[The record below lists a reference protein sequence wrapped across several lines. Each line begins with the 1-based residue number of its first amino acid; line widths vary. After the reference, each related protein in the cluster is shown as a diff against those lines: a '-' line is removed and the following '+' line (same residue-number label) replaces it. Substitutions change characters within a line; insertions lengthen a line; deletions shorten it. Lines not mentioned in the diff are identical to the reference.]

1 VIRALALGQINRETQ
16 ARIGR
21 RELYTGLLLGATLA
35 IMGFSF
41 ALFYV
46 TPSEA
51 GVVAG
56 TVALVVTFGTVNG
69 TLLPIVLK
77 KLGMDPALM
86 SNPLIAS
93 LSDMVGVLIYYNVAL
108 LALGG

>member
-1 VIRALALGQINRETQ
+1 
-16 ARIGR
+16 
-21 RELYTGLLLGATLA
+21 
-35 IMGFSF
+35 MGFTF
-41 ALFYV
+41 ARFYV
-46 TPSEA
+46 STA
-51 GVVAG
+51 DAAVVAG

-77 KLGMDPALM
+77 RIGMDPALM